1 MKKLLFLVMVL
12 AVIAALVSPLAVL
25 ANQTGSAVI
34 NGTVTA
40 TATPVITTTPIY
52 TTTTTVS
59 GTNEANA
66 AVYFTYNGGAAVL
79 ATANDSTH
87 WSVTGLTLS
96 TAGTNLI
103 SVIAQAGTEVDSAPA
118 LASVTA
124 ASVTLTAPTAFTW
137 STFAVGANAG
147 SAATPGTVVSS
158 GATSGWSI
166 SVADADTATNS
177 GYMVDGTTKLTDA
190 IQIGLAAPSAG
201 TTTGTI
207 ATYSAAL
214 NSSAGHGQTDGTFDI
229 PLYANQTLV
238 TTDAPGPYTITLNY
252 TLTASY

>member
-1 MKKLLFLVMVL
+1 
-12 AVIAALVSPLAVL
+12 
-25 ANQTGSAVI
+25 
-34 NGTVTA
+34 VTA

-59 GTNEANA
+59 GTNEVNA

-124 ASVTLTAPTAFTW
+124 ASVTLTAPTAFMW
-137 STFAVGANAG
+137 SSFVVGTNAG
-147 SAATPGTVVSS
+147 SATPGTVVSS
-158 GATSGWSI
+158 GAKSWTLG
-166 SVADADTATNS
+166 VADADTGTNS
-177 GYMVDGTTKLTDA
+177 GYMVNGTTKLTDA
-190 IQIGLAAPSAG
+190 IQVGLTAPAAG

-207 ATYSAAL
+207 AAYALALTGSTGYGTSA
-214 NSSAGHGQTDGTFDI
+214 SFDI
-229 PLYANQTLV
+229 PLYANQTIE
-238 TTDAPGPYTITLNY
+238 TTDAPGSYSITLNY
-252 TLTASY
+252 TLTPTY